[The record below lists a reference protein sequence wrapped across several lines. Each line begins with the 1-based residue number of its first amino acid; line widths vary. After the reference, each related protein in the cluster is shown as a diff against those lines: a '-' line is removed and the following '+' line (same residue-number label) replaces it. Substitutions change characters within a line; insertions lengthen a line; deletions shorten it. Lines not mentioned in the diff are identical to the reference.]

1 MFGAVPLASCLHCLQ
16 VIMATTP
23 TVLAGAPVSSPAPS
37 APALAAAKVPVVP
50 LLIAV
55 VAGVVI
61 AAAGVGGVAYYLART
76 GRLPLQGGAAQK
88 PEVVL
93 PVTTHAM
100 VLEPM
105 LVNLAD
111 AGGSS
116 YLRVALTLRVRD
128 AVDKRDAKAKD
139 EKGKDDKGVDDVA
152 AVRDT
157 VLTVLG
163 RQSADGLLAV
173 DGKEHLKTALKTEL
187 AEHNA
192 DLKVTNVFFTDFL
205 VQR

>member
-1 MFGAVPLASCLHCLQ
+1 
-16 VIMATTP
+16 MATSP
-23 TVLAGAPVSSPAPS
+23 TVLASASAPSPLPS
-37 APALAAAKVPVVP
+37 APASTAAKVPVIAM
-50 LLIAV
+50 LLAV

-61 AAAGVGGVAYYLART
+61 ATVGIGGVVYYLVRT
-76 GRLPLQGGAAQK
+76 GRSPVQGGTLGKAEAVT
-88 PEVVL
+88 PA
-93 PVTTHAM
+93 TTHAM
-100 VLEPM
+100 VLEPL

-116 YLRVALTLRVRD
+116 YLRVALTLRVAD
-128 AVDKRDAKAKD
+128 ASDKKGSQTKD
-139 EKGKDDKGVDDVA
+139 GKNKDDKNSSDEAAA

-163 RQSADGLLAV
+163 RQTADGLLAA
-173 DGKEHLKTALKTEL
+173 DGKEHLKVALKTAL

-192 DLKVTNVFFTDFL
+192 DLKVMDIYFTDFL

>member
-1 MFGAVPLASCLHCLQ
+1 
-16 VIMATTP
+16 MATSP
-23 TVLAGAPVSSPAPS
+23 TVLAGVSPSSPPAPVSAPV
-37 APALAAAKVPVVP
+37 AAKVPVVP

-61 AAAGVGGVAYYLART
+61 ATLGVGGVVYYLAHT
-76 GRLPLQGGAAQK
+76 GRLSMQGVAGQK
-88 PEVVL
+88 TEAIGPA
-93 PVTTHAM
+93 TTHAM
-100 VLEPM
+100 VLEPL

-116 YLRVALTLRVRD
+116 YLRVALTLRVAD
-128 AVDKRDAKAKD
+128 VIDKKGAKASD
-139 EKGKDDKGVDDVA
+139 EKGKDDKRPEDAMA

-163 RQSADGLLAV
+163 RQTADGLLAA
-173 DGKEHLKTALKTEL
+173 DGKERLKIELKAAL

-192 DLKVTNVFFTDFL
+192 DLKVKDVFFTDFL

>member
-1 MFGAVPLASCLHCLQ
+1 
-16 VIMATTP
+16 MATSP
-23 TVLAGAPVSSPAPS
+23 TVLAGASTPSSPASVS
-37 APALAAAKVPVVP
+37 APIATKIPVVP

-55 VAGVVI
+55 VLGVVI
-61 AAAGVGGVAYYLART
+61 AVLGVGGVVYYLAHT
-76 GRLPLQGGAAQK
+76 GRLPMQGRTPQK
-88 PEVVL
+88 IEVDT

-100 VLEPM
+100 VLEPL

-116 YLRVALTLRVRD
+116 YLRIALTLRVAD
-128 AVDKRDAKAKD
+128 IADKKDAKAKD
-139 EKGKDDKGVDDVA
+139 EKSKNEKAGDEDGA

-163 RQSADGLLAV
+163 QQTADGLLAA
-173 DGKEHLKTALKTEL
+173 DGKARLKAELKKAL

-192 DLKVTNVFFTDFL
+192 NLKVMDVFFTDFL

>member
-1 MFGAVPLASCLHCLQ
+1 
-16 VIMATTP
+16 MATSP
-23 TVLAGAPVSSPAPS
+23 TVLAGASTSSSPVSVS
-37 APALAAAKVPVVP
+37 APVATARVPVVP

-61 AAAGVGGVAYYLART
+61 ATLGVGGVVYYLART
-76 GRLPLQGGAAQK
+76 GRLPMQGRMAQK
-88 PEVVL
+88 VEADL
-93 PVTTHAM
+93 PVTTHAI
-100 VLEPM
+100 VLEPL

-116 YLRVALTLRVRD
+116 YLRIAMTLRIADV
-128 AVDKRDAKAKD
+128 ADKKGTKAKD
-139 EKGKDDKGVDDVA
+139 EKSKNDRAADEDGA

-163 RQSADGLLAV
+163 GQTAEGLLAA
-173 DGKEHLKTALKTEL
+173 DGKEHLKTDLKKAL

-192 DLKVTNVFFTDFL
+192 DLKVMDVFFTDFL

>member
-1 MFGAVPLASCLHCLQ
+1 
-16 VIMATTP
+16 MATSP
-23 TVLAGAPVSSPAPS
+23 TVLAGVSTSSTPTPGPS
-37 APALAAAKVPVVP
+37 AETTKFPLVP

-55 VAGVVI
+55 VIGVVI
-61 AAAGVGGVAYYLART
+61 ATLSVGSGVYYLAHT
-76 GRLPLQGGAAQK
+76 GRLPVQGASTQK
-88 PEVVL
+88 TEAVAL
-93 PVTTHAM
+93 ATTHAM
-100 VLEPM
+100 VLEPL

-116 YLRVALTLRVRD
+116 YVRVALTLRVAD
-128 AVDKRDAKAKD
+128 VADKKGARANG
-139 EKGKDDKGVDDVA
+139 EKNKDDKGTDDGVA

-163 RQSADGLLAV
+163 RQTADGLLAAN
-173 DGKEHLKTALKTEL
+173 GKEHLKTELKAAL

-192 DLKVTNVFFTDFL
+192 DLKVKDVFFTDFL

>member
-1 MFGAVPLASCLHCLQ
+1 
-16 VIMATTP
+16 MATSP
-23 TVLAGAPVSSPAPS
+23 TVLADTSISSPP
-37 APALAAAKVPVVP
+37 APAPTPVAAKFPVAP

-55 VAGVVI
+55 VVGIVI
-61 AAAGVGGVAYYLART
+61 AILGVGSVVYYLAHT
-76 GRLPLQGGAAQK
+76 GRLPVQGTAQK
-88 PEVVL
+88 TEVIAL
-93 PVTTHAM
+93 TTTHAM
-100 VLEPM
+100 VLEPL

-116 YLRVALTLRVRD
+116 YLRVALTLRVADGTATKKGAKID
-128 AVDKRDAKAKD
+128 A
-139 EKGKDDKGVDDVA
+139 EKGKDDKGTDDAVA

-163 RQSADGLLAV
+163 RQTADGLLAA
-173 DGKEHLKTALKTEL
+173 DGKEHLKTELKAAL

-192 DLKVTNVFFTDFL
+192 DLKVKDVFFTDFL

>member
-1 MFGAVPLASCLHCLQ
+1 
-16 VIMATTP
+16 MATSP
-23 TVLAGAPVSSPAPS
+23 TVLAGASTSSPN
-37 APALAAAKVPVVP
+37 APAPASVAAKVPVVP

-61 AAAGVGGVAYYLART
+61 AVLGVGGVVYYLART
-76 GRLPLQGGAAQK
+76 GRLPMPGRAPQK
-88 PEVVL
+88 IEVDV

-100 VLEPM
+100 VLEPL

-116 YLRVALTLRVRD
+116 YLRIALTLRVAD
-128 AVDKRDAKAKD
+128 VADKKGAKAKD
-139 EKGKDDKGVDDVA
+139 EKSKDDKEADETVA

-163 RQSADGLLAV
+163 QQTADGLLAA
-173 DGKEHLKTALKTEL
+173 DGKAHLKAELKKAL

-192 DLKVTNVFFTDFL
+192 DLKVMDVFFTDFL

>member
-1 MFGAVPLASCLHCLQ
+1 
-16 VIMATTP
+16 MATSA
-23 TVLAGAPVSSPAPS
+23 TVLAGASTSSPP
-37 APALAAAKVPVVP
+37 APAPTPVTAKVPVVA

-61 AAAGVGGVAYYLART
+61 ATLGVGGVVYYLAHT
-76 GRLPLQGGAAQK
+76 GRLPMQGGAAQK
-88 PEVVL
+88 TEATA

-100 VLEPM
+100 VLEPL

-116 YLRVALTLRVRD
+116 YLRVALTLRVAD
-128 AVDKRDAKAKD
+128 VADKKGAKSND
-139 EKGKDDKGVDDVA
+139 EKNKDDKGTPDAVA

-163 RQSADGLLAV
+163 RQTADGLLAA
-173 DGKEHLKTALKTEL
+173 DGKEHLKRELKTAL
-187 AEHNA
+187 AEHNG
-192 DLKVTNVFFTDFL
+192 DLKVKDVFFTDFL

>member
-1 MFGAVPLASCLHCLQ
+1 
-16 VIMATTP
+16 
-23 TVLAGAPVSSPAPS
+23 
-37 APALAAAKVPVVP
+37 

-55 VAGVVI
+55 VIGVVV
-61 AAAGVGGVAYYLART
+61 ATLSVGGVAYYLAHT
-76 GRLPLQGGAAQK
+76 GWLPMQGGATLKTESVA
-88 PEVVL
+88 
-93 PVTTHAM
+93 TAATHAM
-100 VLEPM
+100 VLEPL

-116 YLRVALTLRVRD
+116 YLRVALTLRVAD
-128 AVDKRDAKAKD
+128 VADKKGAKSND
-139 EKGKDDKGVDDVA
+139 EKNKDDKGTADAVA

-163 RQSADGLLAV
+163 RQTAEGLLAA
-173 DGKEHLKTALKTEL
+173 DGKEHLKTELKAAL

-192 DLKVTNVFFTDFL
+192 DFKVKDVFFTDFL

>member
-1 MFGAVPLASCLHCLQ
+1 
-16 VIMATTP
+16 MATSP
-23 TVLAGAPVSSPAPS
+23 TVLAGVSTSSPAAS
-37 APALAAAKVPVVP
+37 APAPVAAKVPVVP

-61 AAAGVGGVAYYLART
+61 ATLGVGGVVYYLAHT
-76 GRLPLQGGAAQK
+76 GRLSMQGGAAQK
-88 PEVVL
+88 TEAIGPA
-93 PVTTHAM
+93 TTHPM
-100 VLEPM
+100 VLEPL
-105 LVNLAD
+105 LVNLED

-116 YLRVALTLRVRD
+116 YLRVALTLRVAD
-128 AVDKRDAKAKD
+128 AADKKSTKATGEKGKD
-139 EKGKDDKGVDDVA
+139 EKGTDDAVA

-163 RQSADGLLAV
+163 RQTADGLLAA
-173 DGKEHLKTALKTEL
+173 DGKEHLKAELKSAL

-192 DLKVTNVFFTDFL
+192 ELKVKDVFFTDFL

>member
-1 MFGAVPLASCLHCLQ
+1 
-16 VIMATTP
+16 MATSP
-23 TVLAGAPVSSPAPS
+23 TVLAGGSASASPAS
-37 APALAAAKVPVVP
+37 APAPAPLAAPVAAKFPIVP

-55 VAGVVI
+55 VVGVVI
-61 AAAGVGGVAYYLART
+61 ATLAVGGGVYYLART

-88 PEVVL
+88 PDAIAL
-93 PVTTHAM
+93 ATTHAM
-100 VLEPM
+100 ALEPL

-116 YLRVALTLRVRD
+116 YLRVSLTLRVADVGDR
-128 AVDKRDAKAKD
+128 KGTKANE
-139 EKGKDDKGVDDVA
+139 EKGKDDKGAEDGA

-163 RQSADGLLAV
+163 RQTADGLLAA
-173 DGKEHLKTALKTEL
+173 DGKERLKTELKAAL

-192 DLKVTNVFFTDFL
+192 DLKVKDVFFTDFL

>member
-1 MFGAVPLASCLHCLQ
+1 
-16 VIMATTP
+16 MATTP
-23 TVLAGAPVSSPAPS
+23 TVLASAPVSSPTPS
-37 APALAAAKVPVVP
+37 APAPAAKVPVVP

-100 VLEPM
+100 ALEPM

-128 AVDKRDAKAKD
+128 VADKRDAKAKD
-139 EKGKDDKGVDDVA
+139 EKGKDDKGADDVA

-163 RQSADGLLAV
+163 RQSADGLLGV
-173 DGKEHLKTALKTEL
+173 DGKEHLKAALKTEL
-187 AEHNA
+187 AERNA
-192 DLKVTNVFFTDFL
+192 DVKVTNVFFTDFL